1 MILLMTIE
9 LKHRA
14 NGQAEMVIAERSFP
28 IGEQPPLAVIPKELL
43 RDVRLSELPEGI
55 AVKPLGVSLVG
66 GEGEQVDCWLYGF
79 RDGYACARVLVTAKA
94 GPSVGLNAL
103 QEAVRERQGKQED
116 VEPTESDPDG
126 HSELCFLLD
135 LLEDVPIPGAVDK
148 VEQALKE
155 LHSRRMSLL
164 ATEPSRKS
172 AAT

>member
-28 IGEQPPLAVIPKELL
+28 IGEQPPQAVIPKELL
-43 RDVRLSELPEGI
+43 QDVRLSELPDGI
-55 AVKPLGVSLVG
+55 AVKPLGVSLVA

-79 RDGYACARVLVTAKA
+79 RDGYACAQIQVTAKP
-94 GPSVGLNAL
+94 GSSTRLRAL

-135 LLEDVPIPGAVDK
+135 LLEDVPIPGALDK